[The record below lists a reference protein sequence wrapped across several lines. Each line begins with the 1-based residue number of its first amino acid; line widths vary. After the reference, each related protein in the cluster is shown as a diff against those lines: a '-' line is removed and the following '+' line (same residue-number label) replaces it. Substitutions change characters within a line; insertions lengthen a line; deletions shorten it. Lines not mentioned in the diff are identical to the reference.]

1 MTATATDA
9 LADFVA
15 TTRLADIPADVV
27 ARGRLIIAD
36 CVGCMIA
43 GAVVPEVR
51 RLAALQSNRGAPA
64 ATVLGT
70 GQRLAA
76 DAAGF
81 INGTAGT
88 WHDLDEGNLSTRT
101 HAAIQI
107 VPAALAEAEARAF
120 SGQEFLT
127 AVILAYEAG
136 ARLWRA
142 TTARHAVHPHGT
154 YGPLAAAFALAKLR
168 GDDAAA
174 TARAANTA
182 ATLGIAASRKS
193 LDDGATVR
201 NIYSGHS
208 ARAGFEALAL
218 RDAGF
223 TGEADAVTSI
233 MGNIYGSAFDAASAT
248 AALGETWWIRRNY
261 FKRFASGRYAHGALD
276 LVEDLADRMGPRLSA
291 SDIELIDVETFFW
304 AATLAAQTVRTPF
317 GLRFSLPMAIAQ
329 RIVLGPLRL
338 TDDGARAFG
347 NLQVEDLARR
357 IFVVEDKAA
366 TAAYPERQ
374 PTRMTV
380 TFRDGTCRTLSAERI
395 LGESDHPLPDGALE
409 AKFVAL
415 VDEAW
420 GGGAAA
426 AWRNL
431 ARIDVIADIRQ
442 LIDRW
447 RGTITSRRAG
457 EKIK

>member
-1 MTATATDA
+1 
-9 LADFVA
+9 
-15 TTRLADIPADVV
+15 
-27 ARGRLIIAD
+27 
-36 CVGCMIA
+36 
-43 GAVVPEVR
+43 
-51 RLAALQSNRGAPA
+51 
-64 ATVLGT
+64 
-70 GQRLAA
+70 
-76 DAAGF
+76 
-81 INGTAGT
+81 
-88 WHDLDEGNLSTRT
+88 LSTRT

-107 VPAALAEAEARAF
+107 VPAALAEAEARAR
-120 SGQEFLT
+120 SGQELLT
-127 AVILAYEAG
+127 AVILAYEAS

-142 TTARHAVHPHGT
+142 TAVRHAVHPHGT
-154 YGPLAAAFALAKLR
+154 YGPLAAAFALCRLR

-174 TARAANTA
+174 TARAANIA

-208 ARAGFEALAL
+208 GRAGFAALAL

-223 TGEADAVTSI
+223 TGEADAVASI
-233 MGNIYGSAFDAASAT
+233 MGSIYGSAFDGKSAT
-248 AALGETWWIRRNY
+248 AELGETWWIRRNY
-261 FKRFASGRYAHGALD
+261 FKRFASGRYGHGALD
-276 LVEDLADRMGPRLSA
+276 LVEDLVDRMGARLSA
-291 SDIELIDVETFFW
+291 SAIERIDVETFFW

-317 GLRFSLPMAIAQ
+317 GLRFSLPMAMAA
-329 RIVLGPLRL
+329 RIVLGPLPL

-347 NLQVEDLARR
+347 NPHVEDLARR

-366 TAAYPERQ
+366 TGAYPERQ

-380 TFRDGTCRTLSAERI
+380 TFRDGTRQTLSAERI
-395 LGESDHPLPDGALE
+395 LGESDHPLPDGALK

-420 GGGAAA
+420 GGGVAA
-426 AWRNL
+426 AWRDL
-431 ARIDVIADIRQ
+431 ARIDEIADIRQ

-447 RGTITSRRAG
+447 CGTIGSRRTR